1 MTVQLILQSADL
13 EELRCAAAFGFIDSV
28 WLPRKE
34 MAARAYQER
43 VRAVAALGFSRIMIE
58 LDALDVDGM
67 IKELELHVVD
77 TDAKM
82 IGAGSFTIEL
92 CRAARHMQSLD
103 GVLNCGVAALHIA
116 NVAQGIA
123 AARAGCSAL
132 CVDGAR
138 FADVGMDPFRF
149 LRALR
154 SVQRE
159 GFPRIYLEGMHDSM
173 STLQAS
179 EAGADGLILPFLP
192 LLHSMDHPVT
202 EAGMRRILTHWKSD

>member
-1 MTVQLILQSADL
+1 MQLILQSADL

-28 WLPRKE
+28 WLPREKLCE
-34 MAARAYQER
+34 RAYQER
-43 VRAVAALGFSRIMIE
+43 VREAAACGFSRIVVE
-58 LDALDVDGM
+58 LDALDADGM
-67 IKELELHVVD
+67 IKELELHTVSAD
-77 TDAKM
+77 TEM

-92 CRAARHMQSLD
+92 CRAAHHLRKSDPLLNG
-103 GVLNCGVAALHIA
+103 GVGALHLASI
-116 NVAQGIA
+116 AQGIA
-123 AARAGCSAL
+123 AGRAGCRVL

-154 SVQRE
+154 FAVRE
-159 GFPRIYLEGMHDSM
+159 DVPHIYLAGMYDPVSA
-173 STLQAS
+173 LQAC